1 MKETWKVV
9 YNLPIPEGGKMGV
22 ALVEA
27 ERKDIAMYTFQ
38 QQYRG
43 QYSTIDSVTKLLG

>member
-9 YNLPIPEGGKMGV
+9 YNIIGYDRGRQGV

-27 ERKDIAMYTFQ
+27 ENRQVAMYNFQ
-38 QQYRG
+38 REYAG